1 MEQQFIDFISPYLA
15 SLLGAYAVPVITL
28 IGVIFVALKMVGTF
42 KQLCENVKHN
52 DGYESLEKQMQT
64 LIKQYQDLQEKY
76 IETKKQHN
84 ELLTEITKIKHE

>member
-1 MEQQFIDFISPYLA
+1 MEQQIIDFISPYLA

-28 IGVIFVALKMVGTF
+28 IGVIFVALKMVSTF

-52 DGYESLEKQMQT
+52 DGYAALEEQT
-64 LIKQYQDLQEKY
+64 KLLAQQNQELRKQY
-76 IETKKQHN
+76 N

>member
-1 MEQQFIDFISPYLA
+1 MEQQIIDFISPYLA

-28 IGVIFVALKMVGTF
+28 IGVIFVALKLISTF

-52 DGYESLEKQMQT
+52 DGYAALEEQT
-64 LIKQYQDLQEKY
+64 KLLAQQNQELRKHY
-76 IETKKQHN
+76 N

>member
-1 MEQQFIDFISPYLA
+1 MEQQFIDVISPYLA

-28 IGVIFVALKMVGTF
+28 IGVIFVALKMVSTF

-52 DGYESLEKQMQT
+52 DGYAALEQQT
-64 LIKQYQDLQEKY
+64 KLLAQQNQELRKQY
-76 IETKKQHN
+76 N